1 MAENLSEIV
10 TFLRGRGTSEETISW
25 IQEQKIDREVI
36 LLMEDAQLANY
47 LPSYGDRIALF
58 NFCKRQ
64 THSAK
69 RKQGLFEKLREKL
82 KLRKETQTGEEE
94 PGTSNKTKKAR
105 AKTATRNIEIGWVHT
120 DGKITKQVRAKQGG
134 GTRKIPINIQAGCDE
149 ILKQGKS
156 LFFPDGKSS
165 KGHECD
171 FEFDVWDFK
180 QNPFPKDVTVEM
192 LYNTVKLPLLRFYI
206 STQLKSELSEES
218 DDNNHTCVKCV
229 PQPDVPDNEA
239 LDEPSVDRHCWQD
252 LTDEVHVSIPDVFIV
267 SEEVLTDST
276 VTRECSASSS
286 QETRTVVISDPIT
299 FYSGKN
305 YVIEDDADPEITF
318 GAQAGND
325 DSLSDT
331 LIYEPL
337 ELPQSPLNLLPE
349 TVLVLHYSN
358 SFNEMIEAFSDP
370 EILNKTLKVRRLLP
384 DNSVERGSGSGVIRD
399 VYSSFWAEFYERC
412 TLGTTFKVPFLRHDF
427 CAATWKAVGRILL
440 KGFQDCQYLP
450 IKLAPPFLEEMFY
463 GEVHSD
469 LTRSFLMYV
478 STQEQD
484 VLKHALDHFDTVD
497 DDDLLEVLD
506 RYECRK
512 RVTAATLPDILAE
525 ISHKELVQKPMFVID
540 CWREVTQPLI
550 HLKSGELTKMYN
562 DFKPTPK
569 RVVGILNFPTEMT
582 SKQAEVAQHLKRY
595 VRELNEE
602 KLGRFLRFCT
612 GSDLLLSG
620 IIEVEFTVQTS
631 FTRRP
636 IGHTCGMLLEL
647 SDSYDSFPDFRSE
660 FNSILES
667 NVWVMDIV

>member
-82 KLRKETQTGEEE
+82 KLRKENQTGEEE

-358 SFNEMIEAFSDP
+358 SFN
-370 EILNKTLKVRRLLP
+370 
-384 DNSVERGSGSGVIRD
+384 
-399 VYSSFWAEFYERC
+399 
-412 TLGTTFKVPFLRHDF
+412 
-427 CAATWKAVGRILL
+427 
-440 KGFQDCQYLP
+440 
-450 IKLAPPFLEEMFY
+450 
-463 GEVHSD
+463 
-469 LTRSFLMYV
+469 
-478 STQEQD
+478 
-484 VLKHALDHFDTVD
+484 
-497 DDDLLEVLD
+497 
-506 RYECRK
+506 
-512 RVTAATLPDILAE
+512 
-525 ISHKELVQKPMFVID
+525 
-540 CWREVTQPLI
+540 
-550 HLKSGELTKMYN
+550 
-562 DFKPTPK
+562 
-569 RVVGILNFPTEMT
+569 
-582 SKQAEVAQHLKRY
+582 
-595 VRELNEE
+595 
-602 KLGRFLRFCT
+602 
-612 GSDLLLSG
+612 
-620 IIEVEFTVQTS
+620 
-631 FTRRP
+631 
-636 IGHTCGMLLEL
+636 
-647 SDSYDSFPDFRSE
+647 
-660 FNSILES
+660 
-667 NVWVMDIV
+667 

>member
-82 KLRKETQTGEEE
+82 KLRKENQTGEEE

-384 DNSVERGSGSGVIRD
+384 DNSVERGSGSGVNRD

-525 ISHKELVQKPMFVID
+525 ISHKELVQKSMFVID

-660 FNSILES
+660 FNSNLES